1 MKSLQQLLASCFSP
15 PSSHL
20 TQLPWFLSGHPAAKL
35 CLAHSLPF
43 SLLFAPSAWTPL
55 GPDLLPV
62 ALSHHSGLSSNA
74 TTLMRASWT
83 INSISNN
90 SSIQITLSPLPYF
103 LHSFRLNYSFILF
116 LYLPLIE
123 WNSIKKRDLRSTWL
137 AQSAEHKLL
146 ISRPC
151 PAYSLVKKQAKKKRI
166 GT

>member
-74 TTLMRASWT
+74 TSLERLPPGTP
-83 INSISNN
+83 SNLP
-90 SSIQITLSPLPYF
+90 SAPSHSLPRDSGFRSTSHSPLSEITLRVFFSCLLSVSVSRIPGGQGAF
-103 LHSFRLNYSFILF
+103 LFF
-116 LYLPLIE
+116 
-123 WNSIKKRDLRSTWL
+123 TVG
-137 AQSAEHKLL
+137 AQY
-146 ISRPC
+146 IF
-151 PAYSLVKKQAKKKRI
+151 VK
-166 GT
+166 